1 MSRAL
6 GAELRNLLRL
16 LGRET
21 PLSKPAAALHL
32 AEIEKTQGRVV
43 ALMPPKHSRKPAR
56 GWWRWA

>member
-16 LGRET
+16 FGKDT
-21 PLSKPAAALHL
+21 PRSKPVAALHL
-32 AEIEKTQGRVV
+32 AEIEKAQNRIK

-56 GWWRWA
+56 GWWRF